1 MADLGGDY
9 VCQLI
14 ASDVSASDGTLTSV
28 PSTVRVTATVPG
40 FNASAVSINFPPQH
54 LNTTSSSVPVVITNT
69 GNGTLHIS
77 SITKSGSNAGDFAFT
92 SATLPIPVAPGATTT
107 INVTFTPTAAGARSA
122 TLNITNDATA
132 NPATIALTGTGGI
145 PTAVFSPNPLTFSAQ
160 NVNTSAPLTLK
171 ISNTGDGSL
180 VVTAAVVS
188 GPNFG
193 EFVLAPTTIPTIAPN
208 SFQNVTVTFTPTAA
222 GTRSATLTLT
232 DNTAGGTDAVNFSGI
247 GVAPGVPVFNPN
259 PINFSN
265 QLVGSTS
272 ATLPVTITNPG
283 TGPLVITA
291 VAIGGTNLADFS
303 FVGFT
308 PPTQANP
315 ITVPANGST
324 TVNLA
329 FKPTGAGARSAQ
341 LSLTDNAPAP
351 GSLHSAPISGAGATS
366 TISPTSL
373 TFPGTVV
380 GTVSAAQ
387 TVTITNPSTASGDLT
402 VNSISVSGTNSQE
415 FVQSPVATPFVLHT
429 GQSQQ
434 ISITFN
440 PLVSGG
446 AGTRSAT
453 LNISDSSHATA
464 VCGCSLWNGAG
475 AGIQPEHHHA
485 DLYRRRRSVSLEP
498 CR

>member
-1 MADLGGDY
+1 MGSQAQLNGSASSDPDGDPITCSWALIMQPPASSSAQLSNAGPTPCATKPTFTVGQTGIYVAELTVSDGQGNSATANVVVVTPPDDPGPVAVAGPHQIVPKGTTVQLDGSQSNDAANNPLTYSWSMLSKPTGSTAALTASSDPSKPKFVADLGGDY
-9 VCQLI
+9 VSQLI
-14 ASDVSASDGTLTSV
+14 VSDVSASDGTLTSA

-77 SITKSGSNAGDFAFT
+77 SITKSGSNTGDFAFT

-247 GVAPGVPVFNPN
+247 GVAPGAPVFNPN
-259 PINFSN
+259 PINFSQSVGRQHQRDVAGDDHESRHRPAGHHCGSHRRN
-265 QLVGSTS
+265 ECRRLQLRWLYATHTS
-272 ATLPVTITNPG
+272 EP
-283 TGPLVITA
+283 
-291 VAIGGTNLADFS
+291 DY
-303 FVGFT
+303 
-308 PPTQANP
+308 
-315 ITVPANGST
+315 
-324 TVNLA
+324 
-329 FKPTGAGARSAQ
+329 GAG
-341 LSLTDNAPAP
+341 
-351 GSLHSAPISGAGATS
+351 
-366 TISPTSL
+366 
-373 TFPGTVV
+373 
-380 GTVSAAQ
+380 
-387 TVTITNPSTASGDLT
+387 
-402 VNSISVSGTNSQE
+402 E
-415 FVQSPVATPFVLHT
+415 
-429 GQSQQ
+429 
-434 ISITFN
+434 
-440 PLVSGG
+440 
-446 AGTRSAT
+446 
-453 LNISDSSHATA
+453 
-464 VCGCSLWNGAG
+464 W
-475 AGIQPEHHHA
+475 
-485 DLYRRRRSVSLEP
+485 
-498 CR
+498 